1 MRLKS
6 VVMGSLGALGF
17 EIRRKHKNTIGDVP
31 SDMEPDKVEIIRAV
45 APYTMTSAER
55 VYSLIGAVDYVIER
69 GIEGDIVE
77 CGVWRGG
84 SMLSVAMRL
93 KELKVTDHKLWLY
106 DTYEGMSAP
115 DENDF
120 SKRSGDAAVKFA
132 ETQTSEDSSDWC
144 CASLEDVQAN
154 IKLADYPEKNIKF
167 IKGKVED
174 TIPSNIPE
182 KIALLRLDTDWY
194 ASTKHELEHLFP
206 CLVKGGILI
215 IDDYGHWEGCRKA
228 VDEYFAG
235 SPVDK
240 PLLVRVDY
248 TGRIGV
254 KP

>member
-1 MRLKS
+1 MLKPVIS
-6 VVMGSLGALGF
+6 KSLDALGY
-17 EIRRKHKNTIGDVP
+17 EVKRKRKNTIGDVP
-31 SDMEPDKVEIIRAV
+31 MDMEADKAAIIKAV

-55 VYSLIGAVDYVIER
+55 VYSLIGAVDYVLER
-69 GIEGDIVE
+69 GIKGDIVE

-93 KELKVTDHKLWLY
+93 KEHKTTDRTLWLY

-120 SKRSGDAAVKFA
+120 SKRSGGAQAKFE
-132 ETQTSEDSSDWC
+132 ETQTGDDSSDWC

-154 IKLADYPEKNIKF
+154 IKLAKYPAKNIKF
-167 IKGKVED
+167 VKGKVED
-174 TIPSNIPE
+174 TIPKDIPE

-194 ASTKHELEHLFP
+194 ASTKHEMEHLFP
-206 CLVKGGILI
+206 RLVKGGVLI

-228 VDEYFAG
+228 VDEYFEAH
-235 SPVDK
+235 PKNK

-248 TGRIGV
+248 TGRIGI